1 VTTTRGALR
10 DDQRLACSAHATAR
24 RYKAQQ
30 ATGEPPR
37 VLGCLLGTHS
47 ARIVDIANSFE
58 IKYDGFA
65 NGVPQLDAAFLTQKQ
80 EQCAA
85 GCVSVLTALCT
96 RRKPSCVLCCVAHTA
111 FARASADKKVFPK
124 FDVVGWY
131 STGAELQDADLE
143 LHRTARCRA
152 FASCQHSPS

>member
-1 VTTTRGALR
+1 LR